1 MQKGRFVALSPKTYY
16 CFNAEDYSKKI
27 AYKGNIIGANLA
39 PIYAI
44 VWYHFLTLLFKGV
57 CHTESKRLK
66 LEHYLACLYENE
78 PFIVK
83 NRGFKC
89 NRDRQMIYYELPKE
103 GLNGIFLKFQLEP
116 DLITCKPLKINGEYL

>member
-27 AYKGNIIGANLA
+27 AYKGNNLV
-39 PIYAI
+39 PMNTI
-44 VWYHFLTLLFKGV
+44 VRYRCLTLIFKGV
-57 CHTESKRLK
+57 CHTESRRLK
-66 LEHYLACLYENE
+66 LEHYLACLYENK

-89 NRDRQMIYYELPKE
+89 NKDRQMIYYELPKE
-103 GLNGIFLKFQLEP
+103 GLNSIFLKFILSP